1 MIVLD
6 LYLNGFRNLNNF
18 DVNFIDSKNLIY
30 GNNGVGKT
38 SVLEALFM
46 LGFRKS
52 FLNVRIKDTLNYDKG
67 EYIIKASIESKKKG
81 LFELKGIYTD
91 NKLNI
96 YLSNKKKTI
105 VDINEYYYPLFFSSS
120 NYTQYIES
128 TFLIR
133 KLIDRFIFGV
143 NKIYYNNLVN
153 YNKALKNKNYL
164 LKFKSTDIEISS
176 WNKVLADL
184 SFEIMR
190 KRIFF
195 INEINEILKLKN
207 KNLKIVYEP
216 SINNLENLN
225 KENIYL
231 EYEKLK
237 NKEINIRK
245 NLKGIH
251 LDKYYLI
258 KKNKNLKFF
267 SSGEKK
273 IGLIYIYIAYIELF
287 FKLRK
292 EYPIFF
298 TDDFDTAIDKNNIG
312 IVLNNYPDIQ
322 VIATSVNKNNFFN
335 NYINIVE

>member
-1 MIVLD
+1 LIVLD
-6 LYLNGFRNLNNF
+6 LYLNGFRNLNSF
-18 DVNFIDSKNLIY
+18 DVSFVDSKNLIY

-38 SVLEALFM
+38 SVLEALFI

-52 FLNVRIKDTLNYDKG
+52 FLNVKIKDTLNYNKND
-67 EYIIKASIESKKKG
+67 YIIKASIESTKKG
-81 LFELKGIYTD
+81 LFELKGIYRD

-96 YLSNKKKTI
+96 YLSNKKKNI

-128 TFLIR
+128 VSLIR

-143 NKIYYNNLVN
+143 NKIYYNNLIN

-195 INEINEILKLKN
+195 INEINEILKLISKD
-207 KNLKIVYEP
+207 LKIVYEP

-258 KKNKNLKFF
+258 KNNKNLKFF

-298 TDDFDTAIDKNNIG
+298 TDDFDTAIDKNNVG

-335 NYINIVE
+335 NYINIVG